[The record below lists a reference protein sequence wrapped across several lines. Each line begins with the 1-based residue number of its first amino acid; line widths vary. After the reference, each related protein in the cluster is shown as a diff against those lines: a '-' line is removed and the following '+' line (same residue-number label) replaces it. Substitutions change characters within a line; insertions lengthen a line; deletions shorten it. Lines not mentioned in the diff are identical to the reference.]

1 MDRYF
6 KSRIISKEIGHI
18 QTDTTY
24 SHQIKLI
31 ISNEGTF
38 PQILLIVS
46 VPCHAPQVHTPAVN
60 KYVGVLLPRT
70 RQGPYCTGIGQMD
83 RGPTLCQTNIFTLWP
98 QSFNDK
104 LIISFPAL
112 SGSNWVSVSTRDGT
126 VSTLEG
132 FPEHILGCFGTSG
145 RHGIRSGRHGLRSGR
160 HECPFQTKTHDCSV
174 AIHFH
179 LL

>member
-1 MDRYF
+1 RYAYEYDDNASNTNRLNSRVKRISYQIKCRFAYTMDRYF

-104 LIISFPAL
+104 LIVK
-112 SGSNWVSVSTRDGT
+112 G
-126 VSTLEG
+126 
-132 FPEHILGCFGTSG
+132 
-145 RHGIRSGRHGLRSGR
+145 
-160 HECPFQTKTHDCSV
+160 HDHS
-174 AIHFH
+174 
-179 LL
+179 